1 MKRYDVPRI
10 LFINK
15 LDRMGADPWMA
26 IEAARDR
33 LSLNAA
39 AVQVNIGIENGLEGV
54 VDLVKWKA
62 VYFDGDNGEII
73 REEEIPADLLE
84 MCREKKLDL
93 LSCLAECGDEKME
106 EYYLDENIEVPEE
119 ELKSTIRKHTLS
131 LDFCPVFLG
140 SAYKNKG
147 VQKMMDGVIDY
158 LPKPTEIAN
167 HAYNVD
173 KDGEKTPMII
183 DHKKPFVGLAFKLE
197 ETKFG

>member
-1 MKRYDVPRI
+1 M
-10 LFINK
+10 
-15 LDRMGADPWMA
+15 
-26 IEAARDR
+26 
-33 LSLNAA
+33 NAA

-54 VDLVKWKA
+54 VDLVNWKA
-62 VYFDGDNGEII
+62 YYFDGDNGEIV

-84 MCREKKLDL
+84 LCREKKLDL

-173 KDGEKTPMII
+173 KDGEKTSMII
-183 DHKKPFVGLAFKLE
+183 DNKKPFVGLAFKLE